1 MMRVGRWLLALFLL
15 ALLTGLGTGGLWLPG
30 LVQREAVQWMAS
42 AHHQRLTMGVVQVTP
57 YPLHLHVEQVRLYE
71 PDGITEELGL
81 KALDV
86 TLSWRSLWHA
96 MPVLDSVILT
106 QPVVHLVRADN
117 GQWNVAAWA
126 SSSSSSG
133 GLDLP
138 VLVDNI
144 RLSGGEVT
152 VSDSRNGWHHA
163 LHDVNIEI
171 PLWATQGLAT
181 DRWVDMKLGM
191 RVDEAP
197 LKLNAQCQL
206 GPHWKVRGEVDADRV
221 DVNGWLAPWL
231 PLGSLRSVSGTVA
244 GHSDFLVESVAGA
257 WQATLRQLIVHWQG
271 GELMTNALAVRAD
284 SVQWVVSD
292 AHLSSH
298 RMTWRKSTL
307 TGKGLSGERVALP
320 ASLLPVWHIHSADG
334 SLEVGQMKAEATPA
348 ESWTVVLQSPQ
359 LQLSPVNTGCVGER
373 KNCQSQPFRLALNTL
388 QAGLNEFHWPLSGAM
403 ILNGQ
408 GEMGNEGRISVTG
421 PWDSA
426 SGALDLQLTAT
437 HIPLS
442 LAQPFLVPYARL
454 LIDRGNLALHGNL
467 LLGEP
472 HYPGR
477 IRYHGWIQAD
487 ELTLRDQQ
495 RAQLL
500 WRSKTLYLGGADVA
514 INPLSVTLDQVAISD
529 FYARV
534 MLMPDGSLNLKSLFD
549 QAARGHKPE
558 SVVISEPVGRRDSK
572 SLPPPIEIH
581 KVTLQ
586 GGRVQYKDQFVHP
599 TFEADLTHLTGVMTG
614 LSSRQQADAVVDWRG
629 RVNGAPLQIKGTLN
643 PLAATTHLDLNAQVS
658 GMDLSMFS
666 PYAGKYVGYDIERG
680 KLSFD
685 VTYHLQDGNLK
696 ADNHLILNQLTFGK
710 PVPSA
715 TAAHLPVEL
724 AASLLKDAQGNI
736 NVNLPIEGSLNDPQF
751 SVGEILAKMLVHML
765 EHAVESPL
773 GMLEH
778 WFEHRDAISWLTFAP
793 GSDVVAE
800 DQQSRLTNMLRSL
813 QDQPHARL
821 DLQGCFDGES
831 DGLQLQRQVF
841 MKKILAARRRAQ
853 PDFQGS
859 QFPDRWPAA
868 DYAHWLE
875 KAYQAESFPKPKT
888 LLGFDR
894 ALSVSD
900 MEKLMMAYG
909 KVSQGQ
915 LEQLAQHRVEAVQQW
930 FHRHGIG
937 MERLYPVRGSAQD
950 RNIGENVSRARVDLI
965 LHP

>member
-1 MMRVGRWLLALFLL
+1 MRVGRWLLALLL
-15 ALLTGLGTGGLWLPG
+15 ALLAGLGTSGLWLPG

-42 AHHQRLTMGVVQVTP
+42 VHHQRLTLGAVRVTP
-57 YPLHLHVEQVRLYE
+57 YPLHVHVEQVRLYE
-71 PDGITEELGL
+71 PDGITEELGFN
-81 KALDV
+81 ALDA

-96 MPVLDSVILT
+96 MPVLESVILT

-117 GQWNVAAWA
+117 GQWNVAALA
-126 SSSSSSG
+126 SSSSSG
-133 GLDLP
+133 GGPSLP

-163 LHDVNIEI
+163 LHDVNVEI
-171 PLWATQGLAT
+171 PLLATQGLAT

-231 PLGSLRSVSGTVA
+231 PLGSIRSVSGTV
-244 GHSDFLVESVAGA
+244 GVHSDFLVEWVAGA
-257 WQATLRQLIVHWQG
+257 WQATLPQLIVHWQG
-271 GELMTNALAVRAD
+271 GELMANPFAVRAD

-298 RMTWRKSTL
+298 RITWGNSTL
-307 TGKGLSGERVALP
+307 TGKGLSGEMAAQP
-320 ASLLPVWHIHSADG
+320 ASHLPVWHVHSADWL
-334 SLEVGQMKAEATPA
+334 LETGQMKAVATPA
-348 ESWTVVLQSPQ
+348 ESWTLALESPQ
-359 LQLSPVNTGCVGER
+359 LKLSMVSAGCAGEK
-373 KNCQSQPFRLALNTL
+373 KNCQSQPFRLALDTL
-388 QAGLNEFHWPLSGAM
+388 QGGLNEFHWPLSGEM
-403 ILNGQ
+403 VVNGQ
-408 GEMGNEGRISVTG
+408 GELGREGRFSVAG
-421 PWDSA
+421 PWDSTQ
-426 SGALDLQLTAT
+426 GALNLQLTAT

-454 LIDRGNLALHGNL
+454 LIDRGDLALRGNL

-472 HYPGR
+472 HHPGR
-477 IRYHGWIQAD
+477 IRYHGLIQAD

-495 RAQLL
+495 RAQQL

-514 INPLSVTLDQVAISD
+514 INPLALTLDQVAISD

-534 MLMPDGSLNLKSLFD
+534 MLMPDGSLNLKSLFG
-549 QAARGHKPE
+549 QAAKAHKPE
-558 SVVISEPVGRRDSK
+558 SVVISEPVVRRNSK
-572 SLPPPIEIH
+572 SSPPPIEIH

-586 GGRVQYKDQFVHP
+586 GGRVHYNDQFVHP
-599 TFEADLTHLTGVMTG
+599 MFEADLTHLAGVMTG
-614 LSSRQQADAVVDWRG
+614 LSSRQQADAVVDLRG

-685 VTYHLQDGNLK
+685 VTYRLQDGHLK

-710 PVPSA
+710 PVPSE

-765 EHAVESPL
+765 EHALESPL

-778 WFEHRDAISWLTFAP
+778 WLDHRDAISWLTFAP
-793 GSDVVAE
+793 GSAIVGE
-800 DQQSRLTNMLRSL
+800 DQQGRLAGVLRSL

-831 DGLQLQRQVF
+831 DGPLLQRQVF
-841 MKKILAARRRAQ
+841 MKKILAARLRAQ
-853 PDFQGS
+853 PGFQGNRS
-859 QFPDRWPAA
+859 PDLWPAD

-930 FHRHGIG
+930 FHQHGIG
-937 MERLYPVRGSAQD
+937 MERLYSVRGSAQD
-950 RNIGENVSRARVDLI
+950 HSIGENVSRARVDLI